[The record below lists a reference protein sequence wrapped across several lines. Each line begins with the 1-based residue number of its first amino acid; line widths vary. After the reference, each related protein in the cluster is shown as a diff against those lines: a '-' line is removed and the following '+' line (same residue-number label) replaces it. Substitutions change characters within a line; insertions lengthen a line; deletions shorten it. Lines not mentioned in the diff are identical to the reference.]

1 MNMGKAVAIDAAS
14 TTTSYW
20 TGYACNEIG
29 LLLPLT
35 LMFSMAASMGTSY
48 GVNKLAFID
57 SIKIEKVVN
66 DKVLTYVSDEDLAK
80 INSWKYRPDDNTLFV
95 ILFH

>member
-1 MNMGKAVAIDAAS
+1 
-14 TTTSYW
+14 
-20 TGYACNEIG
+20 
-29 LLLPLT
+29 
-35 LMFSMAASMGTSY
+35 MGTSY